1 MVRIRWLPMYR
12 LVASQAAQVLALGL
26 VVYGIAEIVVI
37 PFLFAGLG
45 EDRRL
50 LGLFLEAFFFKR
62 LLFLRLAIVLCG
74 GFGWN
79 ALGGFIWRL
88 NRAVFAFD
96 VLGTAL
102 LAPIVLGVPLVS
114 RLVLNRIVGLMLKRK
129 VTHSI
134 KKWINSKN
142 KKCLVIQGAR
152 QTGKTYIVERFAEE
166 NYEEI
171 VEINFK
177 QIPSAMDIFSGD
189 LTVDNMVMAM
199 RFRFPEKKIIP
210 GKSLIF
216 LDEIQE
222 CQEAITSLKFWAL
235 DNRFDVIASGSL
247 LGIDYKRASSYP
259 VGYVDYLKMY
269 GIDFE
274 EFLWGMGISEDMIMK
289 LCSYLD
295 LKAIIPEA
303 IHSQMMKYFRQ
314 YIAIGGMPEAVQ
326 KYIDTRDFREVD
338 RIQRS
343 LLQGYQY
350 DIAHYATAEEKV
362 KAEKCYLS
370 LAKQLLD
377 KENHKFQYKEVEHG
391 GRAQKYFS
399 SIEWLLRAD
408 MVHLCKRV
416 TDIRFDLDDY
426 ARDDFFRAYTTDLS
440 LLMAMK
446 DFSIKQHIIENTLI
460 GNSKGGIF
468 ECAVADALYK
478 KGYPLYFYKNETTK
492 KEIDIIIQ
500 KDGKVIPIEVKSGNT
515 RANSLKSI
523 MKNNKDIS
531 FGYKFID
538 GNIGASKEGIITL
551 PLYMVAFFDI

>member
-1 MVRIRWLPMYR
+1 
-12 LVASQAAQVLALGL
+12 
-26 VVYGIAEIVVI
+26 
-37 PFLFAGLG
+37 
-45 EDRRL
+45 
-50 LGLFLEAFFFKR
+50 
-62 LLFLRLAIVLCG
+62 
-74 GFGWN
+74 
-79 ALGGFIWRL
+79 
-88 NRAVFAFD
+88 
-96 VLGTAL
+96 
-102 LAPIVLGVPLVS
+102 
-114 RLVLNRIVGLMLKRK
+114 MLKRK

-326 KYIDTRDFREVD
+326 RYIDTRDFREVD

-416 TDIRFDLDDY
+416 TDIRYELDDY
-426 ARDDFFRAYTTDLS
+426 ARNDFFRAYTTDLS

-446 DFSIKQHIIENTLI
+446 DFSIKQHIIENTLA

-478 KGYPLYFYKNETTK
+478 KGYQLYFYKNETTK

>member
-1 MVRIRWLPMYR
+1 M
-12 LVASQAAQVLALGL
+12 
-26 VVYGIAEIVVI
+26 
-37 PFLFAGLG
+37 
-45 EDRRL
+45 
-50 LGLFLEAFFFKR
+50 
-62 LLFLRLAIVLCG
+62 
-74 GFGWN
+74 
-79 ALGGFIWRL
+79 
-88 NRAVFAFD
+88 
-96 VLGTAL
+96 
-102 LAPIVLGVPLVS
+102 LVS
-114 RLVLNRIVGLMLKRK
+114 VCTIARNEEEYLPHLLEDITKQDYPAEQIEVVMVDSSSTDGTRRIM
-129 VTHSI
+129 
-134 KKWINSKN
+134 
-142 KKCLVIQGAR
+142 
-152 QTGKTYIVERFAEE
+152 ERFAEE
-166 NYEEI
+166 NYEEL

-177 QIPSAMDIFSGD
+177 QMPSAMEIFSGD
-189 LTVDNMVMAM
+189 LTVDAMVMGM

-210 GKSLIF
+210 GKTLIF

-222 CQEAITSLKFWAL
+222 CQEAVTSLKFWAI
-235 DNRFDVIASGSL
+235 DNKYDVIVSGSL
-247 LGIDYKRASSYP
+247 PGIDYKRASSYP

-274 EFLWGMGISEDMIMK
+274 EFLWGMGISGDMIEN
-289 LCSYLD
+289 LCGYLRS
-295 LKAIIPEA
+295 KTIVPEA
-303 IHSQMMKYFRQ
+303 IHSQMMNYYRQ

-326 KYIDTRDFREVD
+326 KYIDTKDFREID

-408 MVHLCKRV
+408 MVHLCKLV
-416 TDIRFDLDDY
+416 TDVRFDLDDY

-446 DFSIKQHIIENTLI
+446 DFSLKQHIVENTLF
-460 GNSKGGIF
+460 GNSKGGIY
-468 ECAVADALYK
+468 ECAIADALYK

-492 KEIDIIIQ
+492 RKIDVMIQ
-500 KDGKVIPIEVKSGNT
+500 KDGVVVPIEVKSGNT

-523 MKNNKDIS
+523 LKTNADIPY
-531 FGYKFID
+531 GYKFVD
-538 GNIGASKEGIITL
+538 GNIGVSDDGIITL
-551 PLYMVAFFDI
+551 PLYMIAFI

>member
-1 MVRIRWLPMYR
+1 
-12 LVASQAAQVLALGL
+12 
-26 VVYGIAEIVVI
+26 
-37 PFLFAGLG
+37 
-45 EDRRL
+45 
-50 LGLFLEAFFFKR
+50 
-62 LLFLRLAIVLCG
+62 
-74 GFGWN
+74 
-79 ALGGFIWRL
+79 
-88 NRAVFAFD
+88 
-96 VLGTAL
+96 
-102 LAPIVLGVPLVS
+102 
-114 RLVLNRIVGLMLKRK
+114 MLKRK
-129 VTHSI
+129 ITHSI
-134 KKWINSKN
+134 KKWVDSKSR
-142 KKCLVIQGAR
+142 KCLVIQGAR

-177 QIPSAMDIFSGD
+177 QIPSAMDIFSDD
-189 LTVDNMVMAM
+189 LTVDNMIMAM

-210 GKSLIF
+210 GKTLIF

-274 EFLWGMGISEDMIMK
+274 EFLWGMGISEDMIMN
-289 LCSYLD
+289 LCRYIDSKD
-295 LKAIIPEA
+295 IVPEA

-350 DIAHYATAEEKV
+350 DIAYYATAEEKV

-416 TDIRFDLDDY
+416 TDIRFDLDNY

-446 DFSIKQHIIENTLI
+446 DFSLKQHIIENTLD

-468 ECAVADALYK
+468 ECAIADVLYK
-478 KGYPLYFYKNETTK
+478 KGYQLYFYKNETTK
-492 KEIDIIIQ
+492 KEIDVIIQ

-538 GNIGASKEGIITL
+538 GNIGVSEEGIITL
-551 PLYMVAFFDI
+551 PLYMVAFFDV

>member
-1 MVRIRWLPMYR
+1 MVSEGDLIR
-12 LVASQAAQVLALGL
+12 V
-26 VVYGIAEIVVI
+26 IAEKLKQYHAKNIVVD
-37 PFLFAGLG
+37 PVMVA
-45 EDRRL
+45 
-50 LGLFLEAFFFKR
+50 
-62 LLFLRLAIVLCG
+62 
-74 GFGWN
+74 
-79 ALGGFIWRL
+79 
-88 NRAVFAFD
+88 
-96 VLGTAL
+96 T
-102 LAPIVLGVPLVS
+102 S
-114 RLVLNRIVGLMLKRK
+114 
-129 VTHSI
+129 
-134 KKWINSKN
+134 
-142 KKCLVIQGAR
+142 GAR
-152 QTGKTYIVERFAEE
+152 LISEDAIGTLKKQLFPLAAVLTPNIPEAEELTGMQIKNIEDMIAAAKQIAEE

-210 GKSLIF
+210 GKTMIF

-274 EFLWGMGISEDMIMK
+274 EFLWGMGISEDMIMN
-289 LCSYLD
+289 LCGYLD
-295 LKAIIPEA
+295 SKTAIPEA
-303 IHSQMMKYFRQ
+303 IHSQMMKYFGQ
-314 YIAIGGMPEAVQ
+314 YVAIGGMPEAVQ
-326 KYIDTRDFREVD
+326 KYIDTKDFREVD

-408 MVHLCKRV
+408 MLYLCKLV

-446 DFSIKQHIIENTLI
+446 DFSLKQYIIENTLA

-468 ECAVADALYK
+468 ECAVADALHK
-478 KGYPLYFYKNETTK
+478 KGYQLYFYKNETTK
-492 KEIDIIIQ
+492 KEIDVIIQ
-500 KDGKVIPIEVKSGNT
+500 KDGKVVPIEVKSGNT
-515 RANSLKSI
+515 CANSLKSI
-523 MKNNKDIS
+523 VKNNKDIS
-531 FGYKFID
+531 YGYKFID
-538 GNIGASKEGIITL
+538 GNVGTSEEGIITL
-551 PLYMVAFFDI
+551 PLYMIAFFDKVSE